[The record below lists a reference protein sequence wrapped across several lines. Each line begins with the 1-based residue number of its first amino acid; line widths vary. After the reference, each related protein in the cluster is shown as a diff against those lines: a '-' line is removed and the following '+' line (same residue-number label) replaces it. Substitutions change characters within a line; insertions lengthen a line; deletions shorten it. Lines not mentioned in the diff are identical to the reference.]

1 VTVVQYELAG
11 RRARLDV
18 DMAAGSATWRVRGE
32 AVDVAR
38 VLRVAPRE
46 EVETLLRRVLAEVRA
61 HATSVR
67 PPSSAV
73 LRALAARLWREYAS
87 AVDGETR
94 QARLPGL

>member
-1 VTVVQYELAG
+1 MTLVQYELAG

-18 DMAAGSATWRVRGE
+18 DLAAGVATWRVRGE
-32 AVDVAR
+32 ATDVAR
-38 VLRVAPRE
+38 VLRLAPRE
-46 EVETLLRRVLAEVRA
+46 EVETLLRRVLVEVRA

-73 LRALAARLWREYAS
+73 LRVLAARLWRDYTS

-94 QARLPGL
+94 QGRLPGL